1 MWNPEKWYWWS
12 YLQGMSWDTDVENRL
27 VDREGEGEDGTI
39 EKVALTCTHSG
50 IYIVVTDS
58 QCCTAETNTL

>member
-1 MWNPEKWYWWS
+1 MLNLEKWYWWT
-12 YLQGMSWDTDVENRL
+12 YLQGRSGDIDVENRL
-27 VDREGEGEDGTI
+27 VDTVGEGEDGII

-50 IYIVVTDS
+50 IHKVMTDS